1 MTNREF
7 QERVRACQQ
16 KLYGMGYM
24 LTHSQADCEDAVQEA
39 LIKAWRKLGSLRE
52 EQYFESWLMRIVIN
66 ECRNIHRKRSRR
78 GELPLETYAAALPA
92 SPEPELYMALK
103 SLPEK
108 YSVALTLKYINGYT
122 MEEMAKIL
130 HLPRGTVA
138 SRVNRAKMLLRK
150 ELGEEDRL

>member
-1 MTNREF
+1 MTNREL

>member
-39 LIKAWRKLGSLRE
+39 LLKAWRKLAGLRE

>member
-16 KLYGMGYM
+16 KLYGMAYM
-24 LTHSQADCEDAVQEA
+24 LTRSQTDCEDAVQEA
-39 LIKAWRKLGSLRE
+39 LIKAWRKLTTLRE

-66 ECRNIHRKRSRR
+66 ECKTIHRKRARR
-78 GELPLETYAAALPA
+78 GEMPLEAYVALPA
-92 SPEPELYMALK
+92 SPVPELYMALK
-103 SLPEK
+103 ALPEK
-108 YSVALTLKYINGYT
+108 YSTALTLKYISGYT

-130 HLPRGTVA
+130 HLPKGTVA
-138 SRVNRAKMLLRK
+138 SRLNKAKMLLRK

>member
-39 LIKAWRKLGSLRE
+39 LLKAWRKLGSLRE